1 MHRLHRTQRL
11 AVPLEGAWDFF
22 SDPRNLDAITP
33 PGMRFRLVSDLPDR
47 IYPGLMI
54 EYRLRPLFNIP
65 VTWVTEITHVDAPYR
80 FVDEQRVGPYAIWHH
95 EHRFTPIEGGVEI
108 EDLVSYSL
116 PFGPLGSLVEPFL
129 VQPKLAEVFDYRRR
143 VLASRFGN
151 SHHRKA

>member
-11 AVPLEGAWDFF
+11 PISVEAAWDFF

-47 IYPGLMI
+47 VYPGLMI

-65 VTWVTEITHVDAPYR
+65 VTWVTEITHVDEPRR

-95 EHRFTPIEGGVEI
+95 EHRFNPIAGGVEVD
-108 EDLVSYSL
+108 DLVSYAL
-116 PFGPLGSLVEPFL
+116 PFGPLGELVEPFL
-129 VQPKLAEVFDYRRR
+129 VRPRLAEIFDYRRR
-143 VLASRFGN
+143 VLASRFGTMQ
-151 SHHRKA
+151 